1 MSAAAELAPPPEDEG
16 AKLEDDAANEL
27 SSMDVKSLDV
37 DCSSSLVLLPQ
48 NGMLF

>member
-1 MSAAAELAPPPEDEG
+1 MSAAAELAPPEDEG
-16 AKLEDDAANEL
+16 AKLDDDAANEL